1 MNIKNSAADMM
12 EQISELI
19 DTLPHQVWTAD
30 SDGNLTFVNK
40 RVTDY
45 AHEPRDVALGEG
57 WYDLIHAED
66 LPLTIQ
72 KWAEAQAT
80 AQPYNA
86 LFRLKRWDGKY
97 IWHLAKAL
105 PKFDADG
112 RIIEWVGT
120 TTDLSEREYEIQ
132 QLQRLTNLLD
142 ESQQIAKVGGWELD
156 VASGYLFWT
165 DETYR
170 IFDTSPYEFN
180 PNVDAGLDLYLP
192 EAKEALSTALN
203 EAITNGKDYDLE
215 LETYTT
221 KGRKIDVRT
230 TCRVTQR
237 DNKTVKLTGIIQDI
251 SQQKRIYRDLEAS
264 NYALEKANKELTN
277 IAHYD
282 ALTQLPNRTLL
293 TVRLEQAMTSAKRR
307 GTMVAV
313 AYLDLDGF
321 KYVND
326 VHSHNLG
333 DDVLVTIA
341 GRLSDAMRES
351 DTLARIGG
359 DEFVIVLT
367 DLTNATGC
375 DRSLTRLLEAV
386 ADPII
391 INEVL
396 INVTVS
402 IGVTIYP
409 QDDLI
414 SDQLLRHAG
423 QAMFIAKQAGKN
435 RTHYFDIEK
444 DTKIKNL
451 HEELQAIKSALR
463 QDEFVLHYQ
472 PKVNMS
478 SGKIVGAEALIRWEH
493 PEQGTLSP
501 AHFLPLIEE
510 DELSIEVGEWVI
522 HTALSQIESW
532 QHTGINLPV
541 SVNVGA
547 LQLIQDNF
555 IDRLQVILN
564 RFPDVDPSQLEL
576 EILETNGLND
586 MNHVSHVI
594 RTCNQLGV
602 NFSLDDFGTGYSSLT
617 YLKRLPAQFLKI
629 DQSFVRDMLDDPE
642 DMAIVKGIIGLA
654 DAFGIEVIAEGVETD
669 EQIRVL
675 LACGCELAQGFGFAR
690 PMPATE
696 LPVWINAW
704 ELKNTGKAPD

>member
-1 MNIKNSAADMM
+1 MM

-351 DTLARIGG
+351 DTLAHIGG